1 MIKLGINGFG
11 RIGRIVFRQ
20 AVAKGTIQVVAIND
34 LIDVDYM
41 AYMLK
46 CDSTHGQFQGT
57 VEVKNGNGRFY
68 PRELW
73 EREIDNFTR
82 KINQKSTETCGELD
96 HPDSQVINLKNASHA
111 VRELYWRGDE
121 IWGKVEIFSDMGDLG
136 TSSGRIAGA
145 LVKNGLLIGISSRGM
160 GSLKETDGVMEVQ
173 DDFELLTWD
182 LVSNPSNPDSWIK
195 NGALNESRTTFLDP
209 YAKTNSLVT
218 EILCAK
224 GTCPIF

>member
-1 MIKLGINGFG
+1 MNKQLLIETRHFSHKPLSLLEGMKNNGNVFVEGIL
-11 RIGRIVFRQ
+11 
-20 AVAKGTIQVVAIND
+20 A
-34 LIDVDYM
+34 
-41 AYMLK
+41 
-46 CDSTHGQFQGT
+46 T
-57 VEVKNGNGRFY
+57 VEVKNGNGRYY

-73 EREIDNFTR
+73 EREIDNFSR
-82 KINQKSTETCGELD
+82 KIQMKSTETCGELD

-111 VRELYWRGDE
+111 IRELYWKGDE

-160 GSLKETDGVMEVQ
+160 GSLKEIGGVMEVQ

-182 LVSNPSNPDSWIK
+182 LVSNPSNPDSWMK
-195 NGALNESRTTFLDP
+195 NGALNESRSTFLDP
-209 YAKTNSLVT
+209 YAKTNSLIT

>member
-1 MIKLGINGFG
+1 MNKQLLIETRHFSPKSLSLLEGMKTNGNVFVEGIL
-11 RIGRIVFRQ
+11 
-20 AVAKGTIQVVAIND
+20 A
-34 LIDVDYM
+34 
-41 AYMLK
+41 
-46 CDSTHGQFQGT
+46 T
-57 VEVKNGNGRFY
+57 VEVKNGNGRYY

-73 EREIDNFTR
+73 EREINNFTR
-82 KINQKSTETCGELD
+82 KIQQKSTETCGELD

-111 VRELYWRGDE
+111 IREVYWKGDE
-121 IWGKVEIFSDMGDLG
+121 IYGKIEIFSDMGDLG

-160 GSLKETDGVMEVQ
+160 GSLKEISGVMEVQ
-173 DDFELLTWD
+173 DDFELLTFD
-182 LVSNPSNPDSWIK
+182 LVSNPSNPDSWMK

-209 YAKTNSLVT
+209 YSRTNSIIT

>member
-1 MIKLGINGFG
+1 MNKQLLIETRHFSPKPLSLLEGMKSNGNIFVEGIL
-11 RIGRIVFRQ
+11 
-20 AVAKGTIQVVAIND
+20 A
-34 LIDVDYM
+34 
-41 AYMLK
+41 
-46 CDSTHGQFQGT
+46 T
-57 VEVKNGNGRFY
+57 VEVKNGNGRY
-68 PRELW
+68 YKKELW
-73 EREIDNFTR
+73 EREINNFMR
-82 KINQKSTETCGELD
+82 KIQMKSTETCGELD

-111 VRELYWRGDE
+111 IREVYWRGDE

-160 GSLKETDGVMEVQ
+160 GSLKQMGEVMEVQ

-182 LVSNPSNPDSWIK
+182 LVSNPSNPDSWMK
-195 NGALNESRTTFLDP
+195 NGALNESRSTYLDE
-209 YAKTNSLVT
+209 YAKTNSILT

>member
-1 MIKLGINGFG
+1 MNKELLIETRHFSPKPLSLLEGMKNNGNVFVEGIL
-11 RIGRIVFRQ
+11 
-20 AVAKGTIQVVAIND
+20 A
-34 LIDVDYM
+34 
-41 AYMLK
+41 
-46 CDSTHGQFQGT
+46 T
-57 VEVKNGNGRFY
+57 VEVKNGNGRY
-68 PRELW
+68 YKKELW

-82 KINQKSTETCGELD
+82 KIQMKSTETCGELD

-160 GSLKETDGVMEVQ
+160 GSLKQMGEVMEVQ

-182 LVSNPSNPDSWIK
+182 LVSNPSNPDSWMK
-195 NGALNESRTTFLDP
+195 NGALNESRSTFLDP
-209 YAKTNSLVT
+209 YAKTNSILT

>member
-1 MIKLGINGFG
+1 MNKQLLIETRHFDPKPMKLVEGMSKSGNVFVEGIL
-11 RIGRIVFRQ
+11 
-20 AVAKGTIQVVAIND
+20 A
-34 LIDVDYM
+34 
-41 AYMLK
+41 
-46 CDSTHGQFQGT
+46 T
-57 VEVKNGNGRFY
+57 VEVKNGNGRY
-68 PRELW
+68 YKRELW

-82 KINQKSTETCGELD
+82 KIQMKSTETVGELD

-111 VRELYWRGDE
+111 IREVWWRGDE

-145 LVKNGLLIGISSRGM
+145 LVKNGLIIGISSRGM
-160 GSLKETDGVMEVQ
+160 GSLKQMGEVMEVQ

-182 LVSNPSNPDSWIK
+182 LVSNPSNPDSWMK
-195 NGALNESRTTFLDP
+195 NGALNESRTTYLDQ
-209 YAKTNSLVT
+209 YARTNSLIT

>member
-1 MIKLGINGFG
+1 MNKQLLIETRHFSPKPLSLLEGMKTNGNVFVEGIL
-11 RIGRIVFRQ
+11 
-20 AVAKGTIQVVAIND
+20 A
-34 LIDVDYM
+34 
-41 AYMLK
+41 
-46 CDSTHGQFQGT
+46 T
-57 VEVKNGNGRFY
+57 VEVKNGNGRYY
-68 PRELW
+68 PRDLW

-82 KINQKSTETCGELD
+82 KIQMKSTETCGELD

-111 VRELYWRGDE
+111 VRELYWKGDE

-160 GSLKETDGVMEVQ
+160 GSLKEIGGVMEVQ

-182 LVSNPSNPDSWIK
+182 LVSNPSNPDSWMK

-209 YAKTNSLVT
+209 YAKTNSLIT

>member
-1 MIKLGINGFG
+1 MNKQLLIETRHFSPKPLSLLEGIKNNGNVFVEGIL
-11 RIGRIVFRQ
+11 
-20 AVAKGTIQVVAIND
+20 A
-34 LIDVDYM
+34 
-41 AYMLK
+41 
-46 CDSTHGQFQGT
+46 T
-57 VEVKNGNGRFY
+57 VEVKNGNGRY
-68 PRELW
+68 YKKELW
-73 EREIDNFTR
+73 EREIENFMR
-82 KINQKSTETCGELD
+82 KIQMKSTETCGELD

-111 VRELYWRGDE
+111 IREVYWKGDE

-160 GSLKETDGVMEVQ
+160 GSLKQMGEVMEVQ

-182 LVSNPSNPDSWIK
+182 LVSNPSNPDSWMK
-195 NGALNESRTTFLDP
+195 NGALNESRSTYLDE
-209 YAKTNSLVT
+209 YAKTNSILT

>member
-1 MIKLGINGFG
+1 MNKQLLIETRHFSPKPLSLLEGMKTNGNVFVEGIL
-11 RIGRIVFRQ
+11 
-20 AVAKGTIQVVAIND
+20 A
-34 LIDVDYM
+34 
-41 AYMLK
+41 
-46 CDSTHGQFQGT
+46 T
-57 VEVKNGNGRFY
+57 VEVKNGNGRYY

-73 EREIDNFTR
+73 EREIDSFTR
-82 KINQKSTETCGELD
+82 KIQMKSTETCGELD

-111 VRELYWRGDE
+111 IREVYWKGDE

-160 GSLKETDGVMEVQ
+160 GSLKEISGVMEVQ

-182 LVSNPSNPDSWIK
+182 LVSNPSNPDSWMK

-209 YAKTNSLVT
+209 YARANSIVT

>member
-1 MIKLGINGFG
+1 MKLVEGMSKSGNVFVEGIL
-11 RIGRIVFRQ
+11 
-20 AVAKGTIQVVAIND
+20 A
-34 LIDVDYM
+34 
-41 AYMLK
+41 
-46 CDSTHGQFQGT
+46 T
-57 VEVKNGNGRFY
+57 VEVKNGNGRY
-68 PRELW
+68 YKRELW

-82 KINQKSTETCGELD
+82 KIQMKSTETVGELD

-111 VRELYWRGDE
+111 IREVWWRGDE

-136 TSSGRIAGA
+136 TTSGRIAGA
-145 LVKNGLLIGISSRGM
+145 LVKNGLIIGISSRGM
-160 GSLKETDGVMEVQ
+160 GSLKQMGEVMEVQ

-182 LVSNPSNPDSWIK
+182 LVSNPSNPDSWMK

-209 YAKTNSLVT
+209 YAKTNSLIT

>member
-1 MIKLGINGFG
+1 MNKQLLIETRHFSPKPLSLLEGMKNNGNVFVEGIL
-11 RIGRIVFRQ
+11 
-20 AVAKGTIQVVAIND
+20 A
-34 LIDVDYM
+34 
-41 AYMLK
+41 
-46 CDSTHGQFQGT
+46 T
-57 VEVKNGNGRFY
+57 VEVKNGNGRYY

-82 KINQKSTETCGELD
+82 KIQMKSTETCGELD

-111 VRELYWRGDE
+111 VRELYWKGDE

-160 GSLKETDGVMEVQ
+160 GSLKEIGGVMEVQ

-182 LVSNPSNPDSWIK
+182 LVSNPSNPDSWMK

-209 YAKTNSLVT
+209 YAKTNSLIT

>member
-1 MIKLGINGFG
+1 MDKQLLIETRHFSPKPLSLLEGMKSNGNVFVEGIL
-11 RIGRIVFRQ
+11 
-20 AVAKGTIQVVAIND
+20 A
-34 LIDVDYM
+34 
-41 AYMLK
+41 
-46 CDSTHGQFQGT
+46 T

-136 TSSGRIAGA
+136 TSSGAIAGA

-182 LVSNPSNPDSWIK
+182 LVSNPSNPDSWMK
-195 NGALNESRTTFLDP
+195 NEALNESRTTFLDP